1 MSHLAELL
9 AASGVAGR
17 DDRTTRLPD
26 GAKLIYLHAGHLYA
40 SAEPAQITT
49 VLGSCVAI
57 CLYDAMSAVGGMNHY
72 MLPNDVGANCQTPR
86 YANFAITQLIE
97 RVLALGAEH
106 RRLQA
111 KLFGGAC
118 VLASFQGS
126 GNDLGSK
133 NIEVA
138 RRRLEEEKIPVVAE
152 DLGGNQGRRLVFRTD
167 TGLALT
173 KRV

>member
-1 MSHLAELL
+1 MNNLAELL
-9 AASGVAGR
+9 AASGIAPR
-17 DDRTTRLPD
+17 DDRATRLPD
-26 GAKLIYLHAGHLYA
+26 GAKLVYLHAGHLFA
-40 SAEPAQITT
+40 SNEPAQITT
-49 VLGSCVAI
+49 VLGSCVAV
-57 CLYDAMSAVGGMNHY
+57 CLYDPLSEVGGMNHY
-72 MLPNDVGANCQTPR
+72 MLPNDIGANCNTPR
-86 YANFAITQLIE
+86 YANFAISQLIE
-97 RVLALGAEH
+97 RVVALGAEH

-126 GNDLGSK
+126 GNDLGTK

-138 RRRLEEEKIPVVAE
+138 RRRLEAEKIPIRAE
-152 DLGGNQGRRLVFRTD
+152 DLGGNHGRRLVFRTD

>member
-1 MSHLAELL
+1 
-9 AASGVAGR
+9 
-17 DDRTTRLPD
+17 
-26 GAKLIYLHAGHLYA
+26 
-40 SAEPAQITT
+40 
-49 VLGSCVAI
+49 
-57 CLYDAMSAVGGMNHY
+57 MNHY
-72 MLPNDVGANCQTPR
+72 MLPNDIGANCNTPR
-86 YANFAITQLIE
+86 YANFAISQLIE
-97 RVLALGAEH
+97 RVVALGAEH

-126 GNDLGSK
+126 GNDLGTK

-138 RRRLEEEKIPVVAE
+138 RRRLEAEKIPILAE
-152 DLGGNQGRRLVFRTD
+152 DLGGNHGRRLVFRTD

>member
-1 MSHLAELL
+1 MTNLAELL
-9 AASGVAGR
+9 AVAGVAER
-17 DDRTTRLPD
+17 DDRATRLPD
-26 GAKLIYLHAGHLYA
+26 GAKLIYLHAGNLFA

-57 CLYDAMSAVGGMNHY
+57 CLYDPMAQVGGVNHY
-72 MLPNDVGANCQTPR
+72 MLPTDVGVNCQTPR
-86 YANFAITQLIE
+86 YANYATTTLID

-111 KLFGGAC
+111 KVFGGAC
-118 VLASFQGS
+118 VLASFQGT

-138 RRRLEEEKIPVVAE
+138 RRRLEAEKIPVVAE
-152 DLGGNQGRRLVFRTD
+152 DLGGNHGRRLVFRTD

-173 KRV
+173 KTV

>member
-1 MSHLAELL
+1 MSNLAELL
-9 AASGVAGR
+9 ATSGVAVR
-17 DDRTTRLPD
+17 DDRATRLPD
-26 GAKLIYLHAGHLYA
+26 GAKLVYLHAGHLYA

-49 VLGSCVAI
+49 VLGSCVAV
-57 CLYDAMSAVGGMNHY
+57 CLYDPMAQAGGMNHY

-86 YANFAITQLIE
+86 YANFAISQLIE
-97 RVLALGAEH
+97 RLLAFGAEH

-118 VLASFQGS
+118 VLSSFQGS
-126 GNDLGSK
+126 GIDLGSK

-138 RRRLEEEKIPVVAE
+138 RSRLEAERIPVLAE
-152 DLGGNQGRRLVFRTD
+152 DLGGNHGRRLVFRTD

>member
-1 MSHLAELL
+1 MSQLAELL
-9 AASGVAGR
+9 ATSGVSGR

-26 GAKLIYLHAGHLYA
+26 GAKLVYLHAGNLYA

-57 CLYDAMSAVGGMNHY
+57 CLYDPMAQVGGMNHY
-72 MLPNDVGANCQTPR
+72 MLPADVGMNCKTPR
-86 YANFAITQLIE
+86 YANFAITTLIE
-97 RVLALGAEH
+97 RVLALGAER

-118 VLASFQGS
+118 VLSSFQGS

-138 RRRLEEEKIPVVAE
+138 RRRLEEEKIPVLAE
-152 DLGGNQGRRLVFRTD
+152 DLGGNHGRRLVFRTD

-173 KRV
+173 KIV